1 MYLNGHLVN
10 SFCQEDGGNEWV
22 LQPYTFQMLERE
34 RERER
39 EREMSLKCSCYRIQ
53 KFPSLP
59 WKIMENEWPMP
70 MQNDIRKVRVSAAL
84 VGEIVYTSAQIYI
97 YIYI

>member
-1 MYLNGHLVN
+1 
-10 SFCQEDGGNEWV
+10 
-22 LQPYTFQMLERE
+22 
-34 RERER
+34 
-39 EREMSLKCSCYRIQ
+39 
-53 KFPSLP
+53 
-59 WKIMENEWPMP
+59 MENEWPMP